1 MEDAVAA
8 EDELAAG
15 GRDRSGLKALLP
27 ARGIGGYGEG
37 QREGGREGS
46 GTPLGNLVETQFQS
60 VMLSI
65 EWIEFVKLG
74 FDRLVL

>member
-8 EDELAAG
+8 GDELAAG

-27 ARGIGGYGEG
+27 ARGIDGYCEG

-46 GTPLGNLVETQFQS
+46 GTALCTPRRNTISERYAL
-60 VMLSI
+60 
-65 EWIEFVKLG
+65 
-74 FDRLVL
+74 DRMDRVCEIRV